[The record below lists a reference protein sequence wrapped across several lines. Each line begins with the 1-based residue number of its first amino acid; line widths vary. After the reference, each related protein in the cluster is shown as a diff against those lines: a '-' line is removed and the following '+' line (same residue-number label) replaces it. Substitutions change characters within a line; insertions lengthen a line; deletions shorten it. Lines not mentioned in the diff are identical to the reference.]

1 MGGRAG
7 GEGGKGMARSLVIN
21 GDDFGYSPAIN
32 AAIVRNHAAG
42 GLTSASLLLNGAA
55 AREAFRLA
63 RARPD
68 LGVGWH
74 INLTEGGP
82 VSPPRAV
89 PSLVD
94 RRGLFRPLGA
104 QLRGILAGTARTD
117 ELARELAAQLAL
129 LLDAGIAPTHVDG
142 HLHAH
147 AFPRV
152 LPLVLGLVARH
163 RIGALRSPR
172 LGVWL
177 PPDATG
183 RSGSPWAGL
192 RPGSALARVA
202 GSRPLGGT
210 LRRLAPYLDRPRAAD
225 LARRGIME
233 ADRLY
238 DAAHFLAAVDPPTAL
253 ATALDAGGGAI
264 MEIMTHPAWN
274 RDPARGAAEGALL
287 NDPRLHIALLAMG
300 IRRVH
305 YGTVRA
311 EASRA
316 AREAIEGR

>member
-1 MGGRAG
+1 
-7 GEGGKGMARSLVIN
+7 MARSLVIN

-32 AAIVRNHAAG
+32 AAIVRNHAVG
-42 GLTSASLLLNGAA
+42 GLTSTSLLVNGAA

-63 RARPD
+63 RALPG

-74 INLTEGGP
+74 VNLTEGGP
-82 VSPPRAV
+82 ASPPHAV

-94 RRGLFRPLGA
+94 RRGLFRPFGS
-104 QLRGILAGTARTD
+104 QLRGILAGATRTN

-129 LLDAGIAPTHVDG
+129 LLDVGIVPTHVDG

-152 LPLVLGLVARH
+152 LPLVLNLMARH
-163 RIGALRSPR
+163 QIGALRSPR

-177 PPDATG
+177 TPGTAGQIED
-183 RSGSPWAGL
+183 PWTGL
-192 RPGSALARVA
+192 RPNSVLAGIV
-202 GSRPLGGT
+202 GSRGLAGNLRPLAS
-210 LRRLAPYLDRPRAAD
+210 RLDRPRAAE
-225 LARRGIME
+225 LARRGIVE
-233 ADRLY
+233 ADQLY
-238 DAAHFLAAVDPPTAL
+238 DAAHFLTAADPPAAL
-253 ATALDAGGGAI
+253 AAALGAGGGTV

-287 NDPRLHIALLAMG
+287 NDRRLHAALLAQG

-305 YGTVRA
+305 YGTLRA
-311 EASRA
+311 EMSRA
-316 AREAIEGR
+316 ANEQPEGQ

>member
-1 MGGRAG
+1 MVYLTGV
-7 GEGGKGMARSLVIN
+7 KQMARSLVIN

-32 AAIVRNHAAG
+32 AAIARNYAAG
-42 GLTSASLLLNGAA
+42 GLTSTSLLVNGAA
-55 AREAFRLA
+55 AREAYRLA
-63 RARPD
+63 RALPG

-74 INLTEGGP
+74 VNLTEGGP
-82 VSPPRAV
+82 VLPPHAV
-89 PSLVD
+89 PGLVE
-94 RRGLFRPLGA
+94 RRGRFRPLGA
-104 QLRGILAGTARTD
+104 QLRGILTGATRTD

-152 LPLVLGLVARH
+152 LPLVLDLMARH

-177 PPDATG
+177 TPGAAG
-183 RSGSPWAGL
+183 QIESPWTGL
-192 RPGSALARVA
+192 RPGSALARVV
-202 GSRPLGGT
+202 GSRGLAGN
-210 LRRLAPYLDRPRAAD
+210 LRRLAPRLDRPRAAE
-225 LARRGIME
+225 LARRGIIE
-233 ADRLY
+233 ADQLY
-238 DAAHFLAAVDPPTAL
+238 DAAHFLNAADPPAAL
-253 ATALDAGGGAI
+253 AAALGAGGGTI

-274 RDPARGAAEGALL
+274 RDPARGDAESALL
-287 NDPRLHIALLAMG
+287 NDPRLHIALLARG

-311 EASRA
+311 EATRA
-316 AREAIEGR
+316 TDDATEGR